1 MQSIHKPLVWLILI
15 SFLGSLV
22 LANAVISQDTAQ
34 GDKILEKF
42 QEEPVPV
49 EPLIP
54 ADVTVHERFK
64 HGEGDV
70 VGTVEVTQGDVYVIH
85 ASQKDAYRLS
95 KNQPLYIGDT
105 VVTMAKSTISAI
117 MNDRSA
123 FALAANAK
131 FVIEKADYDVQT
143 NKRESLVRVLWG
155 RARVIVENL
164 GSNKDDYIIKTP
176 TATCGVRGSDIG
188 ILVGPENPQKTSWWK
203 RTWDR
208 FGFPKEAH
216 AQTPT
221 TTILSET
228 VVVAGENTTLLVEGV
243 VGPGQTLSSFTVS
256 VAGATFEVTLP
267 AAASV
272 AAVQAALSTIAP
284 QLAALDMPP
293 HME

>member
-1 MQSIHKPLVWLILI
+1 MQSIYKPLVWLVLI
-15 SFLGSLV
+15 SFLGSLL
-22 LANAVISQDTAQ
+22 LANTVISQDTAE

-85 ASQKDAYRLS
+85 ANQKDAYRLS
-95 KNQPLYIGDT
+95 KNQPLYLGDT
-105 VVTMAKSTISAI
+105 VITKADSTINAI
-117 MNDRSA
+117 MNDRSV

-131 FVIEKADYDVQT
+131 FAIEKVDYDVQT
-143 NKRESLVRVLWG
+143 NKRDSLVRVLWG

-164 GSNKDDYIIKTP
+164 GSDKDDYIIKTP

-188 ILVGPENPQKTSWWK
+188 ILVGPEKPQQTSWWK
-203 RTWDR
+203 RAWKR
-208 FGFPKEAH
+208 IGFPREAH
-216 AQTPT
+216 AQAP
-221 TTILSET
+221 TTILKET
-228 VVVAGENTTLLVEGV
+228 VIVAGEKTELVVQGV
-243 VGPGQTLSSFTVS
+243 VGPSKTLTSFTVS
-256 VAGATFEVTLP
+256 VAGATIEVTLP
-267 AAASV
+267 VAASV
-272 AAVQAALSTIAP
+272 ASVTAALSAIAP
-284 QLAALDMPP
+284 TLAALDMPP